1 MDNKVEQK
9 GLAGV
14 DNMHIL
20 RFEAEHIKKIQV
32 VAITPSG
39 HVVEINGNN
48 GAGKTSILDSIWW
61 ALAGTRTHQS
71 DPIQHGHDKGRIKLD
86 LGAIT
91 VEREFKRLKAAPGK
105 QDERITTRLIV
116 KTAEGLVMQS
126 PQSILDQLLG
136 ALSFDP
142 LAFARKSA
150 SEQYQ
155 ALQQA
160 CGVDL
165 QSIDRQNEA
174 DYLARTIANRTAK
187 EKRAA
192 ADNISVPAKI
202 PERIDVAA
210 LIAERQRREK
220 LNDER
225 SILVAKRESC
235 ERQIM
240 TAERDAERM
249 GESVKVID
257 NDLAVSELKL
267 TEDIYRAHAE
277 AERQIDALNL
287 ASIAATD
294 RRVGQR
300 EQHEAGVEACATDVK
315 VARSTLEAIP
325 ELPDQAVF
333 SDIDEQMEQAATV
346 NAAAH
351 EAEHQAAAAKRLKQ
365 EVADAE
371 AESRKLT
378 ESMEKRKRDAAKAVE
393 KAALP
398 IPGLSLNNGQVSL
411 DGVPFG
417 QSSDADQLRASC
429 AIAMRD
435 NAKLRV
441 LRVRDGSL
449 LDDDSMQILA
459 DMATAAD
466 FQIWVERVIPSGQDG
481 IAIED
486 GRVKG

>member
-1 MDNKVEQK
+1 MENKVEQK
-9 GLAGV
+9 GLAGA
-14 DNMHIL
+14 DNMRIL
-20 RFEAEHIKKIQV
+20 RFEAEHIKKIEV

-39 HVVEINGNN
+39 HVFEVSGNN

-105 QDERITTRLIV
+105 QDERITTRLVV
-116 KTAEGLVMQS
+116 KTAEGQVMQS

-136 ALSFDP
+136 TLSFDP

-150 SEQYQ
+150 RDQYQ
-155 ALQQA
+155 VLEEA

-192 ADNISVPAKI
+192 ADNISVPAQI

-220 LNDER
+220 LNGER
-225 SILVAKRESC
+225 AEAVAKLLSLKRKIGE
-235 ERQIM
+235 
-240 TAERDAERM
+240 AERDKARISAAVTEAAKAAANFEAAQTAARERLADDQAIAAQHFRADQETADM
-249 GESVKVID
+249 KRFDESEHYSEQARQ
-257 NDLAVSELKL
+257 LRSALEALSEL
-267 TEDIYRAHAE
+267 TAHE
-277 AERQIDALNL
+277 
-287 ASIAATD
+287 T
-294 RRVGQR
+294 
-300 EQHEAGVEACATDVK
+300 
-315 VARSTLEAIP
+315 
-325 ELPDQAVF
+325 F
-333 SDIDEQMEQAATV
+333 SDIDEQIEQAGTV

-351 EAEHQAAAAKRLKQ
+351 EAERQSRDLGRL
-365 EVADAE
+365 EREYEDAE
-371 AESRKLT
+371 AESIKLT
-378 ESMEKRKRDAAKAVE
+378 EAMDERKLAAAQAVE

-466 FQIWVERVIPSGQDG
+466 FQIWVERVTPSGQDG

-486 GRVKG
+486 GRVKEGV

>member
-1 MDNKVEQK
+1 MDNEKERE
-9 GLAGV
+9 GLAGA
-14 DNMHIL
+14 DNLRIL

-39 HVVEINGNN
+39 HVFEVSGKN

-105 QDERITTRLIV
+105 QDERITTRLVV
-116 KTAEGLVMQS
+116 KTIEGLIMQS
-126 PQSILDQLLG
+126 PQNILDQLLG
-136 ALSFDP
+136 SLSFDP

-150 SEQYQ
+150 AEQYQ

-165 QSIDRQNEA
+165 QSIDQQNAA

-192 ADNISVPAKI
+192 LGQISVPTEI
-202 PERIDVAA
+202 PERVDVAA
-210 LIAERQRREK
+210 LVAERQRRER
-220 LNDER
+220 LNSDRGEAA
-225 SILVAKRESC
+225 AKRESL
-235 ERQIM
+235 ERQIGEVARDQSHIREAAGR
-240 TAERDAERM
+240 AEKSLKEFAAAQAAALGRLEADQAVASKNFAADQAAESLARVTEL
-249 GESVKVID
+249 GE
-257 NDLAVSELKL
+257 LSELV
-267 TEDIYRAHAE
+267 TESRA
-277 AERQIDALNL
+277 I
-287 ASIAATD
+287 
-294 RRVGQR
+294 
-300 EQHEAGVEACATDVK
+300 
-315 VARSTLEAIP
+315 LEALP
-325 ELPDQAVF
+325 ELPAQEVF
-333 SDIDEQMEQAATV
+333 SDLDEQIEQAAAV
-346 NAAAH
+346 NAAAY
-351 EAEHQAAAAKRLKQ
+351 EAQYQSDDAKRL
-365 EVADAE
+365 EREASDAE
-371 AESRKLT
+371 DESRKLT
-378 ESMEKRKRDAAKAVE
+378 ESMDARKLAAAQAVE

-398 IPGLSLNNGQVSL
+398 IPGLSLDNGQVSL

-481 IAIED
+481 VAIED

>member
-1 MDNKVEQK
+1 MENKVEQK
-9 GLAGV
+9 GLAGA
-14 DNMHIL
+14 DNMRIL

-39 HVVEINGNN
+39 HVFEISGKN

-61 ALAGTRTHQS
+61 ALAGTRTHQP

-105 QDERITTRLIV
+105 QDERITTRLVV
-116 KTAEGLVMQS
+116 KTAEGLLMQS

-136 ALSFDP
+136 TLSFDP

-150 SEQYQ
+150 GEQYQ

-165 QSIDRQNEA
+165 QSIDKQNDA
-174 DYLARTIANRTAK
+174 DYIARTIANRAAK

-192 ADNISVPAKI
+192 LGQISVPTVI

-210 LIAERQRREK
+210 LVAERQRREGI
-220 LNDER
+220 NVER
-225 SILVAKRESC
+225 GEAVAKRESL
-235 ERQIM
+235 ERKIAELERDKDQITAVAA
-240 TAERDAERM
+240 TAEMVASEFAAEQYAAQKKLKEDQDAAAKYFA
-249 GESVKVID
+249 SKQVAAS
-257 NDLAVSELKL
+257 LARVTELGSVSEQAA
-267 TEDIYRAHAE
+267 ESRAILEALPELPAQEVFSDLDEQMAQASTVNAEAHE
-277 AERQIDALNL
+277 AERQSRDLGRL
-287 ASIAATD
+287 E
-294 RRVGQR
+294 R
-300 EQHEAGVEACATDVK
+300 ECE
-315 VARSTLEAIP
+315 
-325 ELPDQAVF
+325 
-333 SDIDEQMEQAATV
+333 
-346 NAAAH
+346 
-351 EAEHQAAAAKRLKQ
+351 
-365 EVADAE
+365 DAE
-371 AESRKLT
+371 AESIKLT
-378 ESMEKRKRDAAKAVE
+378 EAMDERKLAAAQAVE

-417 QSSDADQLRASC
+417 QSSDADQLRVSC

-486 GRVKG
+486 GRVKETGKETR

>member
-1 MDNKVEQK
+1 MDNEKERE

-14 DNMHIL
+14 DNMRIL

-32 VAITPSG
+32 VSITPSG
-39 HVVEINGNN
+39 HVFEVSGKN

-91 VEREFKRLKAAPGK
+91 VEREFKRLPAAPGR

-116 KTAEGLVMQS
+116 KTAEGQVMQS

-150 SEQYQ
+150 GEQYQ

-165 QSIDRQNEA
+165 QSIDRLNEE

-192 ADNISVPAKI
+192 AGQINVPAEI
-202 PERIDVAA
+202 SERIDVAA
-210 LIAERQRREK
+210 LVAERQRREQ
-220 LNDER
+220 LNSDRVEAA
-225 SILVAKRESC
+225 AKRESL
-235 ERQIM
+235 ERKI
-240 TAERDAERM
+240 
-249 GESVKVID
+249 
-257 NDLAVSELKL
+257 
-267 TEDIYRAHAE
+267 AE
-277 AERQIDALNL
+277 AERDTVRIRAVGAAAARVTEEFAESQSAAKKRLN
-287 ASIAATD
+287 D
-294 RRVGQR
+294 
-300 EQHEAGVEACATDVK
+300 
-315 VARSTLEAIP
+315 
-325 ELPDQAVF
+325 DQAVAAKNFAANQEASSLARVAELCSVSEQAAESRAILEALPELTAHETF
-333 SDIDEQMEQAATV
+333 SDIDEQIKQAGTV
-346 NAAAH
+346 NEAAH
-351 EAEHQAAAAKRLKQ
+351 EAERQSRDLGRL
-365 EVADAE
+365 EREYADAE
-371 AESRKLT
+371 AESIKLT
-378 ESMEKRKRDAAKAVE
+378 EAMDERKLAAAQAVE

-398 IPGLSLNNGQVSL
+398 IPGLSLDNGQVSL

-449 LDDDSMQILA
+449 LDDDSMQILS

-486 GRVKG
+486 GRVKEPT